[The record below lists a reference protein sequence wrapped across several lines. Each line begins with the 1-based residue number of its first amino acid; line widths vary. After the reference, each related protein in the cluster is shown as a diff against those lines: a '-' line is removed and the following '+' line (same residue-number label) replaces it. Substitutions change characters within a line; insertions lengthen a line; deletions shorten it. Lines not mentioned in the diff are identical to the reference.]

1 MILLSKCY
9 RCVYVPTGNLI
20 SETNTITG
28 ITDTTTYGYNATGAL
43 IQITYPNGLQVNYQ
57 RDSAGNISR
66 VSLADSSNT
75 VTLADQITHLPFGP
89 IKGLTLGN
97 GVLVNRSFDGLCRMK
112 TSTASGIQDQ
122 TYTRDSTGHVTA
134 LNDTLDPGLN
144 VALIYDD
151 LYQLTFANGTFG
163 S

>member
-28 ITDTTTYGYNATGAL
+28 ITDTTAYGYNSTGAL
-43 IQITYPNGLQVNYQ
+43 IQITYPNGQVVHYQ
-57 RDSAGNISR
+57 RDSAGNITQ
-66 VSLADSSNT
+66 VSLSGSSDT
-75 VTLADQITHLPFGP
+75 VTLASNISHLPFGP
-89 IKGLTLGN
+89 INGLTLGN
-97 GVLVNRSFDGLCRMK
+97 GIAVDRHFDQLYRMTENRAV
-112 TSTASGIQDQ
+112 TIQDH
-122 TYTRDSTGHVTA
+122 TYTRDATGHVTA

-151 LYQLTFANGTFG
+151 LYQLTFDNGTFG